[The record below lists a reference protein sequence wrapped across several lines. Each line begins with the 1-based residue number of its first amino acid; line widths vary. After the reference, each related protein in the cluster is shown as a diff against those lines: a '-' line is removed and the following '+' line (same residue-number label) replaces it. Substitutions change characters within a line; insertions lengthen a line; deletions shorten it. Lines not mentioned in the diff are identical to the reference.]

1 MSGSEFKP
9 INNFIYFVYM
19 NKYSC
24 IFYNFNEEILPTI
37 PTEHILNSKHK
48 FASNDFFTN
57 NEITVSNIVK
67 QMIHYE
73 KYFYIPYKI
82 EKINFVNIEKEKEKE
97 KENIKNDTDA
107 DEEINEN
114 YENNLKYR
122 KKIKSGNILLKYPN
136 KLLTPLNNYLN
147 SFHQII
153 FIYKKMLKSIYM
165 LNENFIFSNNINS
178 DNILITTNDLPIIS
192 NFSFSIRMNSPGLD
206 FKKFILDYDPEYIQW
221 PIELHLLAF
230 IFRNQC
236 ISISPSNVNQIVN
249 DLIQNNYILNN
260 FSETIK
266 EHYRKDGM
274 QFLSQFVNKPLNEI
288 ISTITFHF
296 KTWDN
301 YSLSLL
307 YLQIFVKIYN
317 SMKNKKNKFIM
328 DFMKLLL
335 KNISFNP
342 KNRLSIKNT
351 KNMFQYLINNIS
363 KSEYKEIAKLLS
375 HA

>member
-1 MSGSEFKP
+1 
-9 INNFIYFVYM
+9 
-19 NKYSC
+19 
-24 IFYNFNEEILPTI
+24 
-37 PTEHILNSKHK
+37 
-48 FASNDFFTN
+48 
-57 NEITVSNIVK
+57 
-67 QMIHYE
+67 
-73 KYFYIPYKI
+73 
-82 EKINFVNIEKEKEKE
+82 
-97 KENIKNDTDA
+97 
-107 DEEINEN
+107 
-114 YENNLKYR
+114 
-122 KKIKSGNILLKYPN
+122 
-136 KLLTPLNNYLN
+136 
-147 SFHQII
+147 
-153 FIYKKMLKSIYM
+153 
-165 LNENFIFSNNINS
+165 
-178 DNILITTNDLPIIS
+178 
-192 NFSFSIRMNSPGLD
+192 MNSPGLD

>member
-1 MSGSEFKP
+1 
-9 INNFIYFVYM
+9 M

-73 KYFYIPYKI
+73 KYFYIPYEI

-221 PIELHLLAF
+221 PI
-230 IFRNQC
+230 
-236 ISISPSNVNQIVN
+236 
-249 DLIQNNYILNN
+249 
-260 FSETIK
+260 
-266 EHYRKDGM
+266 
-274 QFLSQFVNKPLNEI
+274 
-288 ISTITFHF
+288 
-296 KTWDN
+296 
-301 YSLSLL
+301 
-307 YLQIFVKIYN
+307 
-317 SMKNKKNKFIM
+317 
-328 DFMKLLL
+328 
-335 KNISFNP
+335 
-342 KNRLSIKNT
+342 
-351 KNMFQYLINNIS
+351 
-363 KSEYKEIAKLLS
+363 
-375 HA
+375 